1 MDFDDQLRRYFATA
15 DLGAVTPDALQ
26 AGLEKMRVDFRLGQ
40 DRARRLAFWSLPYM
54 LGASPDLDIAFK
66 DEADR
71 NVARDFMDMIERA
84 QREEP

>member
-26 AGLEKMRVDFRLGQ
+26 AGLEKMRVDFGLEQ
-40 DRARRLAFWSLPYM
+40 DRARRFALWSLLYM

>member
-1 MDFDDQLRRYFATA
+1 LDFDDQLRRYFATA

-26 AGLEKMRVDFRLGQ
+26 AGLEKMRVDFGLEQ
-40 DRARRLAFWSLPYM
+40 DRARRFALWSLLYM